1 MPFLLP
7 TYYRRSHRERVAP
20 AAVVIPPPES
30 LRQELA
36 KQGQDIVDT
45 VADGNCGLD
54 AFGHGLASVASRN
67 RRLYNTAAYK
77 AFNKTKN
84 ESHDPHVIDESQIF
98 LCLSPFLHPWSV

>member
-7 TYYRRSHRERVAP
+7 TYYRLSHRERVAP

-30 LRQELA
+30 LRQELL

-67 RRLYNTAAYK
+67 RRLYQTEAYK
-77 AFNKTKN
+77 KFSKAKTAGHG
-84 ESHDPHVIDESQIF
+84 SMM
-98 LCLSPFLHPWSV
+98 LHLRQA